1 MKYNLDT
8 AALRGCI
15 DSYGKDPQI
24 DVAIEEMSELIKALV
39 KDRRNKCEHADVK
52 ANFRSAISEE
62 MADVIIM
69 LKQLEMIYGNK
80 DEVQQ
85 YIDNKIS
92 RQRVRLNR
100 LKNSEKSE
108 Q

>member
-1 MKYNLDT
+1 MNYKLDT
-8 AALRGCI
+8 GVLRGCI
-15 DSYGKDPQI
+15 DSYGKDSQVS
-24 DVAIEEMSELIKALV
+24 VAIEEMSELTKALI

-69 LKQLEMIYGNK
+69 LKQLEMIFGNK

-85 YIDNKIS
+85 YVDNKIS

-100 LKNSEKSE
+100 LRNSEKSE
-108 Q
+108 K